1 MLKTFQQRIG
11 MLKSVKKPTL
21 MTEFSS
27 NYVYDRSKPP
37 AAPTITTH
45 HTHERAMKEKE
56 LLAFEQQKH
65 ERERKEH
72 LSEWTNDREN
82 KCLERAALRKRK
94 QMDGEEILANKV
106 LIQDRK
112 DHLRRVLE
120 EEERHIQRELASL
133 GMGFYTERI

>member
-1 MLKTFQQRIG
+1 MLRIFQQKLG

-21 MTEFSS
+21 LTEFSS
-27 NYVYDRSKPP
+27 NYVYDKSKPP
-37 AAPTITTH
+37 ANPIISTH
-45 HTHERAMKEKE
+45 QTHERAMKEKE

-82 KCLERAALRKRK
+82 RSLERAALRRRK
-94 QMDGEEILANKV
+94 QMGGEELLANKV

-112 DHLRRVLE
+112 DQLRRQLDE
-120 EEERHIQRELASL
+120 EGRNIQRELASM
-133 GMGFYTERI
+133 GMRFYTERI

>member
-1 MLKTFQQRIG
+1 MLKTFQQRVG

-27 NYVYDRSKPP
+27 NYVYDKSKPP
-37 AAPTITTH
+37 ASPIINTH
-45 HTHERAMKEKE
+45 HTYERAMKEKE
-56 LLAFEQQKH
+56 LLAFEQQKQ

-82 KCLERAALRKRK
+82 KCMERAALRRIK
-94 QMDGEEILANKV
+94 QMQGEESLANKV
-106 LIQDRK
+106 MIQDRK
-112 DHLRRVLE
+112 DQLRRLLE
-120 EEERHIQRELASL
+120 EEERRIQKELTSL